1 MSTTDEIKS
10 RIDIV
15 NYIQQYVPL
24 KKAGRYYKAP
34 CPFHGERTPS
44 FVVDADRQ
52 SWRCFGAC
60 AEGGD
65 IFSFAMKHHGWS
77 FTEALNAL
85 ADQAGVEVRQ
95 RSPEDKA
102 RDDQLEKLQGLL
114 STTADVYY
122 KHLLEGDTDEAKFA
136 RTYAFEKRG
145 LSRETIDKFGIGLAP
160 AGWGHMLDYLVN
172 LGYSEDEVIAAGV
185 AVKNDRGNVYDRF
198 RNRLVIPI
206 RDARGK
212 VVGFGG
218 RVLDPNDEPKYLN
231 SPQSA
236 VFDKSRL
243 LFGFDLARDAIRKD
257 ETAVIVEG
265 YMDVIQAHQA
275 GFPNVVAQ
283 MGTAMT
289 ETQLKILA
297 PRYAK
302 KIVLALDSDAA
313 GQSATRRS
321 LETARQT
328 LAADFTGKLSI
339 DIRILQIPNAKDPDD
354 LLREEPERWQ
364 TLVDNAIPVADYVIE
379 SETAGLGA
387 DATVQERE
395 TAARNVLPILV
406 ASENNLY
413 KQDNLQKLALKL
425 RIPERELLKWAQE
438 HKSDIKIPVRREEL
452 PAQGHD
458 QGYSEPPPLD
468 YDDLL
473 PPDED
478 DDFADY
484 AADGSTRVIAPQPAR
499 AKPHPPMGESM
510 EVHCLRT
517 LYANPELFYQVNR
530 KLRELANGN
539 ATMMDGPLRE
549 LDAEDFSRSDYQA
562 LIRVFTEAVHQ
573 HSLDVMDY
581 IQQNLSPMLFE
592 ALQTLLLTDT
602 DLVRERV
609 GGSRFNADFSSLWKK
624 HERQYYVNNEDV
636 EFLGKILQLRVQRLK
651 RELDELSFVQRDSQE
666 NNDEPTAFMLGARIV
681 LSTQAKHLL
690 EAEISTLS
698 ARLM

>member
-1 MSTTDEIKS
+1 
-10 RIDIV
+10 
-15 NYIQQYVPL
+15 
-24 KKAGRYYKAP
+24 YYKAP

-85 ADQAGVEVRQ
+85 GEQAGVEVRQ

-102 RDDQLEKLQGLL
+102 QDAQLEKLQGLL
-114 STTADVYY
+114 SATAEVYH

-136 RTYAFEKRG
+136 RTYALEKRG

-160 AGWGHMLDYLVN
+160 AGWGHMLDYLTN

-243 LFGFDLARDAIRKD
+243 LFGFDLARDVIRKE

-275 GFPNVVAQ
+275 GFMNVVAQ

-321 LETARQT
+321 LETARQV

-339 DIRILQIPNAKDPDD
+339 DMRILQIPDAKDPDD

-364 TLVDNAIPVADYVIE
+364 SLVENATPVADYVIE
-379 SETAGLGA
+379 SETRTLGS
-387 DATVQERE
+387 DSTVQERE
-395 TAARNVLPILV
+395 TAARNILPILV

-413 KQDNLQKLALKL
+413 KQDNIQKLALKL

-438 HKSDIKIPVRREEL
+438 HKSEIKPPVRREAPP
-452 PAQGHD
+452 PAYNGNGARD
-458 QGYSEPPPLD
+458 GYDEPPPLD
-468 YDDLL
+468 YDDAYM
-473 PPDED
+473 PPDDEE
-478 DDFADY
+478 DY
-484 AADGSTRVIAPQPAR
+484 AGYPAYDPADGNARGANQPVR
-499 AKPHPPMGESM
+499 AKTQASPPMGESM

-517 LYANPELFYQVNR
+517 LFANPELFYQVNR

-539 ATMMDGPLRE
+539 TTMMDGPLRE
-549 LDAEDFSRSDYQA
+549 LDSEDFSRSDYQA
-562 LIRVFTEAVHQ
+562 LIRVFSEAVNQ

-581 IQQNLSPMLFE
+581 IQENLSPVMVD
-592 ALQTLLLTDT
+592 ALQNLLLTDT
-602 DLVRERV
+602 DLVRGRV

-624 HERQYYVNNEDV
+624 HERTYYVNNEDV
-636 EFLGKILQLRVQRLK
+636 EFLTKILQLRVQRLK
-651 RELDELSFVQRDSQE
+651 RELDELSFVQRDSQD
-666 NNDEPTAFMLGARIV
+666 NMNDEPTAFMLGARIV